1 MTLEQPNSPINTREI
16 VIMAILSS
24 LGGALSTF
32 VGYLGNMINLALGVP
47 FGAGQFMAGLHVFWL
62 VLVRVLVPKKGAGT
76 IAGFLKGVAELFTG
90 STHGIV
96 IVIVSVVQGIIIDL
110 AGIIGGS
117 SKDTNTTSRLIWWLL
132 AGISSA
138 SNVIIFQIFY
148 FASAPWLY
156 ITIITILAFCSGII
170 FAGYFAW
177 ETLEFIQETGVIT
190 TTFKSLRPQYSPQT
204 KRRMA
209 FRNLPAII
217 LVLFLSIGSIYYT
230 ATVAKIFV
238 DPYVCEVTGLV
249 EQPFTYHPS
258 DFIDEK
264 VTIEAELQGAY
275 IHIPPTYYTGVLIR
289 TILEKAIPLT
299 EASGLQVRARDGY
312 TINFDDLEDVMTD
325 NRFLLTETD
334 DGLWLIAADYDGSL
348 WVKQVTTLEIY

>member
-76 IAGFLKGVAELFTG
+76 MAGLLKGVAELFTG

-96 IVIVSVVQGIIIDL
+96 IVIVSLVQGIIIDL
-110 AGIIGGS
+110 AGIMGGN
-117 SKDTNTTSRLIWWLL
+117 SKNTNIISRLVWWLL
-132 AGISSA
+132 AGISAA
-138 SNVIIFQIFY
+138 SNVVVFQIFY
-148 FASAPWLY
+148 FVGAPWLY
-156 ITIITILAFCSGII
+156 IVIIIILAFCSGII

-190 TTFKSLRPQYSPQT
+190 TTFMSLRSQSPSQT
-204 KRRMA
+204 KKRVA
-209 FRNLPAII
+209 LRNLPAIT
-217 LVLFLSIGSIYYT
+217 LVLFLSFGSIYYT
-230 ATVAKIFV
+230 VAVAKTFV
-238 DPYVCEVTGLV
+238 DPYTCEVTGLV
-249 EQPFTYHPS
+249 EQPFTYHSS
-258 DFIDEK
+258 DFIDEEI
-264 VTIEAELQGAY
+264 TIEAELQGAY
-275 IHIPPTYYTGVLIR
+275 THKPPTNYTGVLVR
-289 TILEKAIPLT
+289 TILEQAIPLS

-312 TINFDDLEDVMTD
+312 IINFDDLEHVMTD

>member
-1 MTLEQPNSPINTREI
+1 LTFEQVKSPITTREI

-76 IAGFLKGVAELFTG
+76 IAGFLKGFAELFTG
-90 STHGIV
+90 STHGTV
-96 IVIVSVVQGIIIDL
+96 IVIVSLVQGIIIDL
-110 AGIIGGS
+110 AGMVGGDS
-117 SKDTNTTSRLIWWLL
+117 QNANTTSRLIWWLG
-132 AGISSA
+132 AGVSSA
-138 SNVIIFQIFY
+138 SNVIVFQIFY
-148 FASAPWLY
+148 FAGAPWLY
-156 ITIITILAFCSGII
+156 IAVITILAFCSGII

-177 ETLEFIQETGVIT
+177 ETLEFIKETGVIP
-190 TTFKSLRPQYSPQT
+190 TTFMSLRPQLPPQPK
-204 KRRMA
+204 KRMVL
-209 FRNLPAII
+209 RNLPAIV

-230 ATVAKIFV
+230 VAVAKTFV
-238 DPYVCEVTGLV
+238 DPYACEVTGLV

-258 DFIDEK
+258 NFISEE

-275 IHIPPTYYTGVLIR
+275 THIPPTNYTGILVY
-289 TILEKAIPLT
+289 TILERSMPLS

-312 TINFDDLEDVMTD
+312 TINFDLERVMTD